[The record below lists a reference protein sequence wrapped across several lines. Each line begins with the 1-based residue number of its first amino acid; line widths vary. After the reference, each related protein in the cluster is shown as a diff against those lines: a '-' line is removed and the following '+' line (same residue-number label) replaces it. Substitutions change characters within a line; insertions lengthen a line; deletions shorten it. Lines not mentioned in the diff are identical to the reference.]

1 MKDPKFARFY
11 LLTKIRKRLYN
22 VPGRPVIFTSGYY
35 TKHISSVHNHIIQPL
50 AQAVKSYIKDT
61 NEFQKK
67 LRPLLKLPD
76 STALC
81 TMDVAGS
88 YPNITHEKVDLHK

>member
-1 MKDPKFARFY
+1 M
-11 LLTKIRKRLYN
+11 
-22 VPGRPVIFTSGYY
+22 
-35 TKHISSVHNHIIQPL
+35 QPL

-67 LRPLLKLPD
+67 LRSVLKLPD

-88 YPNITHEKVDLHK
+88 YPNIPHEKVYLHK